1 MTVSHTP
8 SPARSDVTTG
18 TRPAAATTTR
28 PFLRHGRLLTAGAAM
43 WAVCFPL
50 VGNDPKTTLGLL
62 AFGIGSGTFQLGLLA
77 LLRVLWRT
85 QALGTG
91 RIARGV
97 LRVESV
103 VVCLAILS
111 TVADAAQLS
120 DLDQAGWL
128 LLDLN
133 WPLSMMGMFFIG
145 VRIAIAGRWRG
156 ATRFWPL
163 VAESWAV
170 VVIPT
175 LGIFGDAVAHVVAV
189 AHLVVGYAVLGVL
202 VSRKTD

>member
-8 SPARSDVTTG
+8 SPARSDLTTG

-28 PFLRHGRLLTAGAAM
+28 PFLRHGRLLSIGAVM

-50 VGNDPKTTLGLL
+50 FGNDPDTTLGLL

-85 QALGTG
+85 RALGTG

-97 LRVESV
+97 LRVEAV

-111 TVADAAQLS
+111 TIVDAVQLS
-120 DLDQAGWL
+120 DLDQVGWL

-145 VRIAIAGRWRG
+145 IRIAIAGRWSG
-156 ATRFWPL
+156 ASRFWPM

-175 LGIFGDAVAHVVAV
+175 INVFGPTVAGWVSF
-189 AHLVVGYAVLGVL
+189 AHLLVGYATLGVI
-202 VSRKTD
+202 VSRKQG